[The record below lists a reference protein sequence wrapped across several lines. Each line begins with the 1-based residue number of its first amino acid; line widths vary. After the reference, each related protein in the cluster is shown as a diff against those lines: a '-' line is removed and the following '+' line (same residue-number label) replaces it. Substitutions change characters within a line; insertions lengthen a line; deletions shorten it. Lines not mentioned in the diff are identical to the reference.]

1 MNKLVL
7 GILAH
12 VDAGK
17 TTLSEGILYTAGC
30 IRKLGRVD
38 HRDTFLDTE
47 TLERERGI
55 TIFSKQAVFPL
66 GETEVTLLDTP
77 GHVDFSAEAERVL
90 SVLDAA
96 VLVISG
102 SDGIQGHTETLWRLL
117 SRYHLPVLLFINKV
131 DLLDNASPDGE
142 GRKALMES
150 LRKRFGDGCID
161 FSQLEENP
169 DAFYEQAAVCGDELL
184 ESFLDRG
191 HIPDELLKKAVANRE
206 IFPCCF
212 GSALKMDGVDRLLS
226 LLGRFVQL
234 PEYGD
239 DFGARVFKVSRDNSG
254 ARLTFMKI
262 TGGGLA
268 VKTLLSGVSGG
279 QEWQEKADQLRVYS
293 GAKYQLTDYA
303 PAGSIIAVT
312 GLSKTLPGDG
322 LGFEENAAAPVLVP
336 VLTYRLQLPE
346 DVPVYEAFRKLSQLE
361 EEDPQLHMV
370 WNEQLSEIHVQLMGE
385 VQLEIL
391 QRLIADRFGM
401 EVTFGEGNI
410 VYKETILNTVEGV
423 GHFEPLRHYAEV
435 HLLMEPGEPGSG
447 LVFDT
452 VVSEDDLDRNWQRLI
467 LTHLGEKEHLG
478 VLTGNPITDMK
489 ITLVAGKAHLK
500 HTEGGDFRQ
509 ATYRAV
515 RQGLMQAKSVLL
527 EPYYSFQLELPSENV
542 GRAMH
547 DIEQRFGEFDTPGM
561 EDGMSILTGSAPVS
575 CMRDYQ
581 QEVTAYTRGRG
592 RLTLRVK
599 GYQPCHNADEVIAA
613 FHYNPEADMENSPD
627 SVFCSHGAGVV
638 VRWMDVPSHM
648 HLAGLELETEEQP
661 PPQDEPAAP
670 MTGRMIYSGTRE
682 EDRELEAI
690 FTRTYGEIKRRDF
703 LPQNTVRQLDKA
715 ALLREM
721 EDVQEFLL
729 VDGYNIIF
737 AWDELK
743 SQAAVNLDAARQAL
757 VDILCNYQGYKQCGL
772 IVVFD
777 AYRVKGGKAK
787 VERQNDV
794 YIVYTEEAE
803 TADMYIEKVTYA
815 LGRDPVKKRRVRV
828 ATSDNLEQTI
838 ILGHGS
844 TRISAGMFY
853 DEVKRVEARISEM
866 IAEQNRRGA
875 KKRARLA
882 DSMPEIPSDEQK

>member
-1 MNKLVL
+1 MNKLVM

-30 IRKLGRVD
+30 LRKLGRVD
-38 HRDTFLDTE
+38 HGDAFLDTE

-131 DLLDNASPDGE
+131 DLLDAASPDGE
-142 GRKALMES
+142 GRKTLMES

-161 FSQLEENP
+161 FSQLEEDP
-169 DAFYEQAAVCGDELL
+169 DGFYEQAAVCGDELL
-184 ESFLDRG
+184 ESFLDNG
-191 HIPDELLKKAVANRE
+191 KIPDELLRQAVANRE

-226 LLGRFVQL
+226 LLGRFVKL

-239 DFGARVFKVSRDNSG
+239 QFGARVFKVSRDSSG
-254 ARLTFMKI
+254 GRLTFMKI

-293 GAKYQLTDYA
+293 GAKYKLTDYA
-303 PAGSIIAVT
+303 PAGSVIAVT

-370 WNEQLSEIHVQLMGE
+370 WNEQLSEIHFQLMGE

-401 EVTFGEGNI
+401 QVTFGEGNI

-435 HLLMEPGEPGSG
+435 HLLLEPLPQGSG
-447 LVFDT
+447 LVFET
-452 VVSEDDLDRNWQRLI
+452 VCPTDVLEGNYQRLI
-467 LTHLGEKEHLG
+467 LTHLGEKIHRG
-478 VLTGNPITDMK
+478 VLTGAPVTDMK
-489 ITLVAGKAHLK
+489 ITLLAGKAHLK

-515 RQGLMQAKSVLL
+515 RQGLMQARSRLL
-527 EPYYSFQLELPSENV
+527 EPWYDFVLTVPTEQI
-542 GRAMH
+542 GRAITDVRAMG
-547 DIEQRFGEFDTPGM
+547 GEFQAPRDRGGLST
-561 EDGMSILTGSAPVS
+561 LTGTVPAAQVQ
-575 CMRDYQ
+575 DYAQ
-581 QEVTAYTRGRG
+581 TVAAYTGGRG
-592 RLTLRVK
+592 RLQLSFR
-599 GYQPCHNADEVIAA
+599 GYLPCHNQEDVIRETG
-613 FHYNPEADMENSPD
+613 YDPEADVENTPD
-627 SVFCSHGAGVV
+627 SVFCAHGGGFNVKWDRV
-638 VRWMDVPSHM
+638 KEYM
-648 HLAGLELETEEQP
+648 HLESGLKEEKAPAILTRNLSLEDKELEKIMEREFGPIRRPQYGVKAREHPATQEIAIHP
-661 PPQDEPAAP
+661 P
-670 MTGRMIYSGTRE
+670 RE
-682 EDRELEAI
+682 KCLI
-690 FTRTYGEIKRRDF
+690 
-703 LPQNTVRQLDKA
+703 
-715 ALLREM
+715 
-721 EDVQEFLL
+721 
-729 VDGYNIIF
+729 VDGYNVIF
-737 AWDELK
+737 AWEDL
-743 SQAAVNLDAARQAL
+743 AALAKADLDAARRQLCDWLSSYAGFTQCRL
-757 VDILCNYQGYKQCGL
+757 VLVFDGYKQKGNPGQKDSFHN
-772 IVVFD
+772 IQVVYTKEGQTAD
-777 AYRVKGGKAK
+777 AYIEALAGQIGKNA
-787 VERQNDV
+787 
-794 YIVYTEEAE
+794 A
-803 TADMYIEKVTYA
+803 
-815 LGRDPVKKRRVRV
+815 VRV
-828 ATSDNLEQTI
+828 ATSDALVQMSAFRSGVLRVSARELRQELE
-838 ILGHGS
+838 
-844 TRISAGMFY
+844 
-853 DEVKRVEARISEM
+853 EARKDMQAHSE
-866 IAEQNRRGA
+866 Q
-875 KKRARLA
+875 
-882 DSMPEIPSDEQK
+882 